1 MARKIISKGTSSHS
15 NSKRQPSTKGSST
28 TGNVVESNRAN
39 NFGTNC
45 RHNSHQGN
53 SDINRRPF
61 KSETNLFSN
70 TGNPCLQPQ
79 GEQKMFDE
87 HNCHN
92 SIVNSSNGFIPISKY
107 DIQQNKLSHGDGPI
121 QNRKSDGDSEVTM
134 FKTKVLYH
142 SRSDFRPIGLTED
155 QGNLTESG
163 EKEANV

>member
-1 MARKIISKGTSSHS
+1 MARKIISKGTGSNS

-28 TGNVVESNRAN
+28 TGNGVESNRAN
-39 NFGTNC
+39 DFGTNC
-45 RHNSHQGN
+45 RHNYHRGN
-53 SDINRRPF
+53 SDISRRPF

-70 TGNPCLQPQ
+70 TGNTCLQPI
-79 GEQKMFDE
+79 GERKMFDG

-92 SIVNSSNGFIPISKY
+92 SIVKASNGFIPISKY
-107 DIQQNKLSHGDGPI
+107 DIQQNKVPHEDGPS
-121 QNRKSDGDSEVTM
+121 QKHKSDGDSEVTM

-155 QGNLTESG
+155 QGTLTESG